1 MPQSLDQVY
10 IHTIFSTKD
19 RYPFFQTP
27 DLQRDLHAY
36 MASVT
41 GKLKCPAIQIGGVAD
56 HVHLLTRLPRT
67 ITIAEFVKET
77 KRVSS
82 LWLHERGDE
91 WKAFHWQAGYGVFSV
106 SASRVAIVQKYIAGQ
121 AEHHRKQTFQDEYRE
136 FLQKHGVEF
145 DERYVWD

>member
-10 IHTIFSTKD
+10 LHTIFSTKD

-27 DLQRDLHAY
+27 DLQRVLHAY
-36 MASVT
+36 LAGVCNE
-41 GKLKCPAIQIGGVAD
+41 LQCRAIKVGGVAD

-82 LWLHERGDE
+82 LWLRERDDV
-91 WKAFHWQAGYGVFSV
+91 WNAFHWQAGYGVFSV
-106 SASRVAIVQKYIAGQ
+106 SASNVSQVEKYIARQ
-121 AEHHRKQTFQDEYRE
+121 TEHHRTVTFQEEYRD
-136 FLQKHGVEF
+136 FLNHHGVGF

>member
-10 IHTIFSTKD
+10 LHTIFSTKD

-27 DLQRDLHAY
+27 DLQKELHAY
-36 MASVT
+36 LASVSSN
-41 GKLKCPAIQIGGVAD
+41 LKCPAIKIGGVAD

-67 ITIAEFVKET
+67 VTIADFVKET

-82 LWLHERGDE
+82 LWLHDRGNE
-91 WKAFHWQAGYGVFSV
+91 WSGFHWQAGYGVFSV
-106 SASRVAIVQKYIAGQ
+106 SASMVQQVEKYIINQ
-121 AEHHRKQTFQDEYRE
+121 PEHHRKQTFQEEYRE
-136 FLQKHGVEF
+136 FLQRHQVEF